1 MDTFDKI
8 HAEIKSCHYS
18 AHACTGNTQN
28 GVCQGQHYS
37 AVTYVTMIK
46 MLCRIN
52 VNADFSTAT
61 LYLTNMHTELSH
73 KIIICVHLANIGRNI
88 LDLLHSY
95 HRLSSDSRKYY
106 CQYIFD
112 ILPQNSA

>member
-28 GVCQGQHYS
+28 GVCQGQHHS
-37 AVTYVTMIK
+37 AATNVTMIK
-46 MLCRIN
+46 MLRRIN

-61 LYLTNMHTELSH
+61 LYLTAIRRAVAEGDYDTVSKLKVEMGATMEELKTLYH
-73 KIIICVHLANIGRNI
+73 DYKQNII
-88 LDLLHSY
+88 D
-95 HRLSSDSRKYY
+95 
-106 CQYIFD
+106 
-112 ILPQNSA
+112 